1 LEQVE
6 EAAMDERQRRI
17 DEIEAK
23 AAESELIA
31 SLAADPE
38 ARIYNRRLAEE
49 LREYA
54 QQLRDNSSLSRIET
68 RGVHHDEPVGQSGG

>member
-1 LEQVE
+1 
-6 EAAMDERQRRI
+6 MDERQRRI

-54 QQLRDNSSLSRIET
+54 QQLRENSSPSRIVET
-68 RGVHHDEPVGQSGG
+68 PGVHHDKSIGQSGG